1 MTERSVPWQSLYAF
15 DTTPFWHEMSRFDPI
30 RGLVQT
36 PVLPKV
42 EEFLPS
48 PCQGHIDLSTDDN
61 NDPDLVFLSKTQT
74 NLGDQISVGYLLLSS
89 CEHPG
94 RLHIT
99 NPCSHEISRLLFFSP
114 TRLEI
119 IPRYSNDDCGFEF
132 KALST
137 GLIRYKYLS
146 VLVVSYKICQS
157 CFISIGMFQNLIF
170 IRVWLSYICDCLL
183 SRYLSNHYPQS
194 RPFYSL
200 NSFFLLY
207 FFGPFI

>member
-1 MTERSVPWQSLYAF
+1 
-15 DTTPFWHEMSRFDPI
+15 MSRFDHI

-36 PVLPKV
+36 PVTSQRTIIMTQIWYFGIRFPSGIYCYLPV
-42 EEFLPS
+42 STLGGCISLTHALMRS
-48 PCQGHIDLSTDDN
+48 PG
-61 NDPDLVFLSKTQT
+61 
-74 NLGDQISVGYLLLSS
+74 SS
-89 CEHPG
+89 
-94 RLHIT
+94 
-99 NPCSHEISRLLFFSP
+99 FFSP